1 MSSADRKERWFH
13 LDSGTAHD
21 RVMTRAEELERQ
33 NSYLFDRF
41 YRLRCLYD
49 PYLDL
54 DSEPSGGTSRYA
66 FSEVTENLIAS
77 NVDTAVSSVASAK
90 IRPRLVTSG
99 ADWTTQRKAKRLS
112 LYIEQLGELCD
123 IHEKSTEGF
132 KESALTGTGLA
143 QVSGRVQGGKG
154 VIEIEEVL
162 VDDVLVNEVENRHMN
177 RPRQL
182 FLRKFIDREDLM
194 ARYPEHE
201 EEIENL
207 GPMALRDTRYGGRLW
222 ANTYALEEHQLVIIE
237 GWYLGND
244 RTKGRHVVCTHGL
257 TMVDEPWPD
266 GHFPIAR
273 LPWSERLGYYGIG
286 GAERIAGHQRRLN
299 KFNWQL
305 DRWIDQF
312 AMPTRWY
319 HHRDA
324 NLQIQTAN
332 ALGNRG
338 IYREAIPQT
347 EFPPAMSPDM
357 LLRRQ
362 DLRQSGYEEFGSNR
376 LTATASKPAGLE
388 SGAALREYRD
398 ATGSRH
404 AFQVQAHERFV
415 LRLYWLML
423 AEAKKLGDKAPKVY
437 AQRTREWLEWKDVDL
452 GEVKTQMQAAS
463 ALPNTPAGRRQLAIE
478 LAQAGLISQE
488 ESRRLLGPLD
498 PLDLE
503 QSLSLY
509 VAAIE
514 HCDWMLEKMLDGERM
529 HPSTYMNLA
538 LVSWRVQATLLKS
551 EVEGAPEEILGLL
564 REFLDQTSYLQ
575 AQAQAAMTPPTGVGG
590 GPYREPPMQEA
601 PAAALAPEAMNLV
614 AQ

>member
-1 MSSADRKERWFH
+1 MSSSNRKERWFH
-13 LDSGTAHD
+13 LDLGSAHD
-21 RVMTRAEELERQ
+21 AVMRRAEELERQ

-54 DSEPSGGTSRYA
+54 DSEPSGGTNRYA
-66 FSEVTENLIAS
+66 FSEVSENLIAS

-99 ADWTTQRKAKRLS
+99 ADWTTQRKAKKLS
-112 LYIEQLGELCD
+112 LYLEQLGELCD
-123 IHEKSTEGF
+123 IHEVGTEGF
-132 KESALTGTGLA
+132 KESALIGTGLA
-143 QVSGRVQGGKG
+143 MVEARVENGKG
-154 VIEIEEVL
+154 VIDIEEVL
-162 VDDVLVNEVENRHMN
+162 ADDVLVNEVENRHKN
-177 RPRQL
+177 RPRQQ
-182 FLRKFIDREDLM
+182 FLRRFIDREDLM
-194 ARYPEHE
+194 ARYPDHE

-222 ANTYALEEHQLVIIE
+222 ANTYALEEHQLVVIE
-237 GWYLGND
+237 GWYLGNA
-244 RTKGRHVVCTHGL
+244 RTPGRHIVCTHGL
-257 TMVDEPWPD
+257 TMKDEEYTD
-266 GHFPIAR
+266 GYFPIAR
-273 LPWSERLGYYGIG
+273 MPWSERLGYYGIG

-299 KFNWQL
+299 KFNWQM

-312 AMPTRWY
+312 AMPTIWY
-319 HHRDA
+319 HHQDA
-324 NLQIQTAN
+324 NLQVQTAN

-338 IYREAIPQT
+338 IYRVEPPQVK
-347 EFPPAMSPDM
+347 FPPAMSPDM

-398 ATGSRH
+398 ATGMRH
-404 AFQVQAHERFV
+404 AFQIQAHERFV
-415 LRLYWLML
+415 LRLYWLVL
-423 AEAKKLGDKAPKVY
+423 AAAKKLGDKAPRVY
-437 AQRTREWLEWKDVDL
+437 SQRSKEWLEWKDVDL

-509 VAAIE
+509 VAALE
-514 HCDWMLEKMLDGERM
+514 HCDWLIEKMLDGQRM
-529 HPSTYMNLA
+529 WPSEYMNLP
-538 LVSWRVQATLLKS
+538 LVSWRVQATLLKA
-551 EVEGAPEEILGLL
+551 EVEGAPEEVLGIL
-564 REFLDQTSYLQ
+564 REFLDQTSWLQ
-575 AQAQAAMTPPTGVGG
+575 SQAQAAMAPPAGPEAGG
-590 GPYREPPMQEA
+590 NAAQPQ
-601 PAAALAPEAMNLV
+601 AALAPQAMDLV